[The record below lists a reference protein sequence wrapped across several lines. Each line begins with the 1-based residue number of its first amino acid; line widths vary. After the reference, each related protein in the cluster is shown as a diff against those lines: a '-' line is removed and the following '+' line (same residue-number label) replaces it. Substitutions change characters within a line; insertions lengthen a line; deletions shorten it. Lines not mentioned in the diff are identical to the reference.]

1 MYITFYGKRSN
12 KNNINVRNVRIEGKS
27 KKWRCH
33 FVNYEQLQNNWGKN
47 KKCLVE

>member
-1 MYITFYGKRSN
+1 MITNDGKGSN
-12 KNNINVRNVRIEGKS
+12 KNKINVRNVRIEGKS

-33 FVNYEQLQNNWGKN
+33 FGNYQQLQNNWGKN